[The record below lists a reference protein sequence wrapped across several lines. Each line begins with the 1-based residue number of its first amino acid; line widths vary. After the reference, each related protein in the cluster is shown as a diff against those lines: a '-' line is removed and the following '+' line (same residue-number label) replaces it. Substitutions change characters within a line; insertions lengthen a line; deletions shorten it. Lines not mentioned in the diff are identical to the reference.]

1 MPHVP
6 GHIETT
12 TTTTQ
17 PFGGVGSGDATGGG
31 SGVDEDFYTRI
42 ESILDGTTSST
53 KTPLG
58 NGYLKEYEVQ
68 LENQDPTKEPTVK
81 LVPVEEFLT
90 SDEYQ
95 SQRRELLGQGAA
107 YKYVYMPVDIGAQAR
122 LQTPYIRVQTKNLLA
137 AAGLMDLNKTVGSE
151 IDNEY
156 LKGIKAAMEFSMN
169 NGGQMS
175 WVAGLKILASATQ
188 GSQLSALGGGYSFGD
203 EALNEFV
210 DEMVSKAE
218 TRKGSPLSNY
228 EKQYITAKLTDGP
241 AEEFRQSLT
250 GLGAGTSPTLSYDIQ
265 SGQAIQT
272 PGTGA
277 DEPDIDILTEG
288 GEDVLDEIFEP
299 REEIQRQANVED
311 QTFYRMQRNL
321 AGLKAAESQPVQR
334 LT

>member
-1 MPHVP
+1 MVY
-6 GHIETT
+6 GSTT

-31 SGVDEDFYTRI
+31 SGIDEDFYARI
-42 ESILDGTTSST
+42 DSILDGTTSSA

-68 LENQDPTKEPTVK
+68 LENQDPEAGPTVK

-107 YKYVYMPVDIGAQAR
+107 YKYIYMPVDIGAQAR

-137 AAGLMDLNKTVGSE
+137 AAGLMDLNKTVGAE

-175 WVAGLKILASATQ
+175 WVSGLKILASATQ

-210 DEMVSKAE
+210 EEMVTKAE
-218 TRKGSPLSNY
+218 TRKGAPLSNY
-228 EKQYITAKLTDGP
+228 EKQYITGKLTDGP

-250 GLGAGTSPTLSYDIQ
+250 GLESGTSPTLSYDIQ

-299 REEIQRQANVED
+299 REELQRQANVED

-321 AGLKAAESQPVQR
+321 AGIKAAESQPVQR

>member
-1 MPHVP
+1 
-6 GHIETT
+6 
-12 TTTTQ
+12 
-17 PFGGVGSGDATGGG
+17 
-31 SGVDEDFYTRI
+31 
-42 ESILDGTTSST
+42 
-53 KTPLG
+53 
-58 NGYLKEYEVQ
+58 
-68 LENQDPTKEPTVK
+68 
-81 LVPVEEFLT
+81 
-90 SDEYQ
+90 
-95 SQRRELLGQGAA
+95 
-107 YKYVYMPVDIGAQAR
+107 MPVDIGAQAR

-137 AAGLMDLNKTVGSE
+137 AAGLIDLNKTVGAE

-210 DEMVSKAE
+210 EEMVTKAE
-218 TRKGSPLSNY
+218 TRKGAPLSNY

-277 DEPDIDILTEG
+277 DEPDMDILTEG

-299 REEIQRQANVED
+299 REELQRQANVED

>member
-1 MPHVP
+1 MVN
-6 GHIETT
+6 GSTT

-31 SGVDEDFYTRI
+31 SGVDEDFYRRV
-42 ESILDGTTSST
+42 ESIVDGTTSST

-68 LENQDPTKEPTVK
+68 LENQDPEAGPTVK

-122 LQTPYIRVQTKNLLA
+122 MQTPYIRVQTKNLLA
-137 AAGLMDLNKTVGSE
+137 AAGLIDLNKTVGAE

-210 DEMVSKAE
+210 EEMVTKAE

-265 SGQAIQT
+265 SGQVIQT
-272 PGTGA
+272 SGTGA

-288 GEDVLDEIFEP
+288 GEDILDEIFEP
-299 REEIQRQANVED
+299 REELQRQANVED

>member
-1 MPHVP
+1 MVN
-6 GHIETT
+6 GSTT

-68 LENQDPTKEPTVK
+68 LENQDPESGPTVK

-122 LQTPYIRVQTKNLLA
+122 MQTPYIRVQTKNLLA
-137 AAGLMDLNKTVGSE
+137 AAGLIDLNKTVGAE

-210 DEMVSKAE
+210 EEMVTKAE

-265 SGQAIQT
+265 SGQVIQT
-272 PGTGA
+272 SGTGA

-288 GEDVLDEIFEP
+288 GEDILDEIFEP
-299 REEIQRQANVED
+299 REELQRQANVED

>member
-1 MPHVP
+1 MVN
-6 GHIETT
+6 GSTT

-68 LENQDPTKEPTVK
+68 LENQDPESGPIVK

-122 LQTPYIRVQTKNLLA
+122 MQTPYIRVQTKNLLA
-137 AAGLMDLNKTVGSE
+137 AAGLIDLNKTVGAE

-210 DEMVSKAE
+210 EEMVTKAE

-265 SGQAIQT
+265 SGQVIQT
-272 PGTGA
+272 SGTGA

-288 GEDVLDEIFEP
+288 GEDILDEIFEP
-299 REEIQRQANVED
+299 REELQRQANVED

>member
-1 MPHVP
+1 MVY
-6 GHIETT
+6 GSTT

-68 LENQDPTKEPTVK
+68 LENQDPESGPTVK

-122 LQTPYIRVQTKNLLA
+122 MQTPYIRVQTKNLLA
-137 AAGLMDLNKTVGSE
+137 AAGLIDLNKTVGAE

-210 DEMVSKAE
+210 EEMVTKAE

-265 SGQAIQT
+265 SGQVIQT
-272 PGTGA
+272 SGTGA

-288 GEDVLDEIFEP
+288 GEDILDEIFEP
-299 REEIQRQANVED
+299 REELQRQANVED

>member
-1 MPHVP
+1 MVY
-6 GHIETT
+6 GSTT

-17 PFGGVGSGDATGGG
+17 PFGGVGSGGATGGG

-68 LENQDPTKEPTVK
+68 LENQDPESGPTVK

-122 LQTPYIRVQTKNLLA
+122 MQTPYIRVQTKNLLA
-137 AAGLMDLNKTVGSE
+137 AAGLIDLNKTVGAE

-210 DEMVSKAE
+210 EEMVTKAE

-288 GEDVLDEIFEP
+288 GEDILDEIFEP
-299 REEIQRQANVED
+299 REELQRQANVED

>member
-1 MPHVP
+1 MVY
-6 GHIETT
+6 GSTT

-68 LENQDPTKEPTVK
+68 LENQDPEAGPTVK

-95 SQRRELLGQGAA
+95 SQRRKLLGQGAA

-137 AAGLMDLNKTVGSE
+137 AAGLIDLNKTVGAE

-210 DEMVSKAE
+210 EEMVTKAE
-218 TRKGSPLSNY
+218 TRKGAPLSNY

-277 DEPDIDILTEG
+277 DEPDMDILTEG

-299 REEIQRQANVED
+299 REELQRQANVED

>member
-68 LENQDPTKEPTVK
+68 LENQDPEAGPTVK

-137 AAGLMDLNKTVGSE
+137 AAGLIDLNKTVGAE

-175 WVAGLKILASATQ
+175 WVAGLKVLASATQ

-299 REEIQRQANVED
+299 REELQRQANVED

-321 AGLKAAESQPVQR
+321 AGLKSAESQPVQR

>member
-1 MPHVP
+1 MVY
-6 GHIETT
+6 GSTT

-210 DEMVSKAE
+210 AEMVSKAE
-218 TRKGSPLSNY
+218 TRKGAPLSNY

>member
-1 MPHVP
+1 MVN
-6 GHIETT
+6 GSTT

-68 LENQDPTKEPTVK
+68 LENQDPESGPTVK

-122 LQTPYIRVQTKNLLA
+122 MQTPYIRVQTKNLLA
-137 AAGLMDLNKTVGSE
+137 AAGLIDLNKTVGAE

-210 DEMVSKAE
+210 EEMVTKAE

-265 SGQAIQT
+265 SGQVIQT
-272 PGTGA
+272 SGTGA

-288 GEDVLDEIFEP
+288 GEDILDEIFEP
-299 REEIQRQANVED
+299 REELQRQANVED

-321 AGLKAAESQPVQR
+321 AGLKSAESQPVQR

>member
-1 MPHVP
+1 MVN
-6 GHIETT
+6 GSTT

-68 LENQDPTKEPTVK
+68 LENQDPESGPIVK
-81 LVPVEEFLT
+81 LVPVEELLT
-90 SDEYQ
+90 ADEYQ

-122 LQTPYIRVQTKNLLA
+122 MQTPYIRVQTKKLLA
-137 AAGLMDLNKTVGSE
+137 AAGLIDLNKTVGAE

-210 DEMVSKAE
+210 EEMVTKAE

-265 SGQAIQT
+265 SGQVIQT
-272 PGTGA
+272 SGTGA

-288 GEDVLDEIFEP
+288 GEDILDEIFEP
-299 REEIQRQANVED
+299 REELQRQANVED

>member
-1 MPHVP
+1 MVY
-6 GHIETT
+6 GSTT

-68 LENQDPTKEPTVK
+68 LENQDPEAGPTVK

-137 AAGLMDLNKTVGSE
+137 AAGLMDLSKTIGAE

-169 NGGQMS
+169 SGGQMS

-210 DEMVSKAE
+210 AEMVSKAE
-218 TRKGSPLSNY
+218 TRKGAPLSNY

-288 GEDVLDEIFEP
+288 GEDILDEIFEP
-299 REEIQRQANVED
+299 REELQRQANVED

-321 AGLKAAESQPVQR
+321 AGLKSAESQPVQR

>member
-1 MPHVP
+1 MVN
-6 GHIETT
+6 GSTT

-31 SGVDEDFYTRI
+31 SGVDEDFYRRV
-42 ESILDGTTSST
+42 ESIVDGTTSST

-68 LENQDPTKEPTVK
+68 LENQDPESGPIVK

-137 AAGLMDLNKTVGSE
+137 AAGLMDLSKTIGAE

-210 DEMVSKAE
+210 EEMVTKAE

-265 SGQAIQT
+265 SGQVIQT
-272 PGTGA
+272 SGTGA

-288 GEDVLDEIFEP
+288 GEDILDEIFEP
-299 REEIQRQANVED
+299 REELQRQANVED

>member
-1 MPHVP
+1 MVY
-6 GHIETT
+6 GSTT

-17 PFGGVGSGDATGGG
+17 PFGGVGSGGATGGG

-68 LENQDPTKEPTVK
+68 LENQDPEAGPTVK

-137 AAGLMDLNKTVGSE
+137 AAGLMDLSKTIGAE

-169 NGGQMS
+169 SGGQMS

-210 DEMVSKAE
+210 AEMVSKAE
-218 TRKGSPLSNY
+218 TRKGAPLSNY

-288 GEDVLDEIFEP
+288 GEDILDEIFEP
-299 REEIQRQANVED
+299 REELQRQANVED

-321 AGLKAAESQPVQR
+321 AGLKSAESQPVQR

>member
-1 MPHVP
+1 MVN
-6 GHIETT
+6 GSTT

-31 SGVDEDFYTRI
+31 SGVDEDFYRRV
-42 ESILDGTTSST
+42 ESIVDGTTSST

-68 LENQDPTKEPTVK
+68 LENQDPESGPIVK

-122 LQTPYIRVQTKNLLA
+122 MQTPYIRVQTKNLLA
-137 AAGLMDLNKTVGSE
+137 AAGLIDLNKTVGAE

-210 DEMVSKAE
+210 EEMVTKAE

-265 SGQAIQT
+265 SGQVIQT
-272 PGTGA
+272 SGTGA

-288 GEDVLDEIFEP
+288 GEDILDEIFEP
-299 REEIQRQANVED
+299 REELQRQANVED

>member
-68 LENQDPTKEPTVK
+68 LENQDPEAGPTVK

-122 LQTPYIRVQTKNLLA
+122 MQTPYIRVQTKNLLA
-137 AAGLMDLNKTVGSE
+137 AAGLIDLNKTVGAE

-175 WVAGLKILASATQ
+175 WVAGLKVLASATQ

-277 DEPDIDILTEG
+277 DEPDMDILTEG

-299 REEIQRQANVED
+299 REELQRQANVED

-321 AGLKAAESQPVQR
+321 AGLKSAESQPVQR

>member
-1 MPHVP
+1 MVN
-6 GHIETT
+6 GSTT

-31 SGVDEDFYTRI
+31 SGVDEDFYRRV
-42 ESILDGTTSST
+42 ESIVDGTTSST

-68 LENQDPTKEPTVK
+68 LENQDPESGPTVK

-122 LQTPYIRVQTKNLLA
+122 MQTPYIRVQTKNLLA
-137 AAGLMDLNKTVGSE
+137 AAGLIDLNKTVGAE

-210 DEMVSKAE
+210 EEMVTKAE

-265 SGQAIQT
+265 SGQVIQT
-272 PGTGA
+272 SGTGA

-288 GEDVLDEIFEP
+288 GEDILDEIFEP
-299 REEIQRQANVED
+299 REELQRQANVED